1 MKIQYL
7 DDDKEYNIKSF
18 DELNNNNVIKINCDN
33 INLNSLPEHLNLPL
47 LQDFDCSY
55 NNLSSLPKHMNLPL
69 LQEFYCNDNNLSSL
83 PEHLNLPLLQTLS
96 CHHNN
101 LSSLP
106 LSLINCRN
114 LRKIKYEDNPIDNLP
129 LQLTRF
135 INRLRQ
141 ANINRLNIYNDT
153 QNVHNSNIQLSIKES
168 IEKISLRTDIPKYN
182 KDELN
187 DYIINDE
194 ILNCKEQLIEYI
206 NDESIHSLLLLTFSE
221 VLWFVIQTI
230 DYDFSDNETKN
241 EIKRILNEDMN
252 DSLCKCFTGRISRVI
267 NCLSGFSDLVKIEI
281 KDESQI
287 GNVIVLIKNQL
298 SEQDDYT
305 VEKHKEL
312 VKRELIERG
321 YETEIINK
329 WLEYIE

>member
-1 MKIQYL
+1 MNFPSLQEL
-7 DDDKEYNIKSF
+7 SCSYN
-18 DELNNNNVIKINCDN
+18 
-33 INLNSLPEHLNLPL
+33 NLNSLPEHLNLPS
-47 LQDFDCSY
+47 LQIFNCSY
-55 NNLSSLPKHMNLPL
+55 
-69 LQEFYCNDNNLSSL
+69 NNLSSL
-83 PEHLNLPLLQTLS
+83 PEHLNLPLLEQFY
-96 CHHNN
+96 CNNNN

-106 LSLINCRN
+106 LSLMNCRN
-114 LRKIKYEDNPIDNLP
+114 LREIKYEGNPIANLP
-129 LQLTRF
+129 LQLVRF

-141 ANINRLNIYNDT
+141 ANINCFNIYNDI

-206 NDESIHSLLLLTFSE
+206 NDDSVHSLLLLTFSE

-230 DYDFSDNETKN
+230 EKDFPEDETKN

-298 SEQDDYT
+298 SEQDNYT
-305 VEKHKEL
+305 VEKHKKL
-312 VKRELIERG
+312 VKHELIERG
-321 YETEIINK
+321 YEIDIINK